1 MFTPFRRRDSDKAAA
16 SSEYLPGGLVGD
28 ATLRMVAAQ
37 NAMTSQ
43 PNSINVSKRETVEFV
58 RRCLAT
64 TSSIPKGRRLD
75 ALVGLERLDENFHRY
90 AFVRHLQRR
99 IDAFIS
105 PALETHLRLTQD
117 SAVASN
123 LERVVPAVVEQIM
136 TSPDYAALV
145 AEVTDEAAATVTDI
159 LHSENTL
166 NAIPARNEEPWQP
179 RTSENR
185 RASFD
190 FSTQSN
196 STNDST
202 CGSLSL
208 THSPALDDIRTVTSN
223 LLAHNSVDT
232 RVAAI
237 HRLASYPSADLLCG
251 EFWKDTKEG
260 LAIALSDADPRVV
273 IVGLRVL
280 ARAFKAA
287 PPHMTG
293 DIYLCLV
300 MHLKNAFT
308 TGPHRKIADGL
319 LIEDPK
325 VKLTLRKFRLLNQFQ
340 KEITSCWIRYPES
353 HIKDIMIATFQ
364 LLSPSLSPGKP
375 SGTFPSAIIDATTDT
390 SALYITPLHYL
401 SILDTRA
408 SWFEKW
414 MISQFGRSQVISA
427 FVETGLLANFAAQ
440 FLGHAATLLHTASAL
455 AQASDEVLV
464 MDVEATE
471 DPDDLA
477 LRKKIIMDDI
487 KYAHFLHVLVVLSKL
502 SVFDGGRQ
510 CFPIR
515 VEKGLLGSGGPA
527 LIGLLTDSTNAE
539 LEFGEGTSISLS
551 IRGFTKILIK
561 LMCHCSRAGLSVNGQ
576 EDIDKH
582 QDVEGLKLSKFI
594 SRLLKDVTVIDKECD
609 QRLFKNDILQEL
621 IEPLR
626 LVTEGKKGTRLL
638 EEGSLLDI
646 AETLSNIVATDDGRR
661 FVLQMEG
668 GNVCSDNNADT
679 SLPVH
684 KNPNPTSLLE
694 AVVALVKQTVSTA
707 FSSPRFIKLVGAYV
721 FFLRQLYR
729 TCDGLRR
736 LQQYKLHEVL
746 AKTLEDAKWK
756 NDQHADISMLRKE
769 WSAIAVDNLLNF
781 AGTPKGVLL
790 LQLSGSMVPC
800 VAYMFH
806 RYEKKMQVSKCEKF
820 GYGVLVSQIS
830 TTKPGMQA
838 LYATGLIRS
847 FFSDLW
853 AVLEYD
859 GSLDTAIPHA
869 EPLDDHIT
877 KKMIA
882 NLLKA
887 FASFPGL
894 IAILEAEHGKA
905 MGKETLHYLMNC
917 IILGKADNHA
927 GDGPADVIE
936 ESHLIGLR
944 ILKLLTSSL
953 DSFILLQS
961 YFKFQESLLAMQ
973 RFAHTDGTST
983 CVIDEA
989 TLLRTHILVA
999 TYAVGGPEERILPPT
1014 QLHEA
1019 LSRATCM
1026 VTQFPIPKQYMPDRT
1041 IQSVASLRAC
1051 SELREAAFK
1060 LDTSP
1065 TDIALSDMQ
1074 KTAWNLIRNGALS
1087 ADYLGLGSVLL
1098 EIQRALKKLPESK
1111 RAAFG
1116 WNLLPNGIG
1125 PDGNV
1130 KVTCEVTECDI
1141 IGVRLATRYAMRY
1154 LPSKSEEA
1162 VHQDLTDLLQRCR
1175 SMLKSYRIPQPMLGS
1190 ADTGFNGFD
1199 WFLSTMYILTDGNVS
1214 TVTEF
1219 AIGFLTFM
1227 PSMYVWPQRSYGCTP
1242 STGDRVEIPLI
1253 YSTCC
1258 HLIEWILETE
1268 LPSVFSAFTLSGCTP
1283 SQICQRWLRELFW
1296 NVLPLS
1302 EIANYVLLCM
1312 ALGIDYQVYYC
1323 ISLLR
1328 HNASHVL
1335 RATREQ
1341 ELITFLNEGH
1351 HVGAL
1356 FSTGQYLMYMGD
1368 LEKKYRHIVLQEM
1381 TSAVGLH

>member
-1 MFTPFRRRDSDKAAA
+1 MFTPFRQRDSDKAAA

-28 ATLRMVAAQ
+28 ATLRMVAPQ

-43 PNSINVSKRETVEFV
+43 PNSITASKRETVEFV

-64 TSSIPKGRRLD
+64 TSSVPRGRRFD

-99 IDAFIS
+99 IDAFIF
-105 PALETHLRLTQD
+105 PALETHLRSTQD
-117 SAVASN
+117 SA
-123 LERVVPAVVEQIM
+123 
-136 TSPDYAALV
+136 
-145 AEVTDEAAATVTDI
+145 
-159 LHSENTL
+159 
-166 NAIPARNEEPWQP
+166 EE
-179 RTSENR
+179 
-185 RASFD
+185 
-190 FSTQSN
+190 
-196 STNDST
+196 
-202 CGSLSL
+202 
-208 THSPALDDIRTVTSN
+208 IRTVTSN
-223 LLAHNSVDT
+223 LQAHNSVDA

-237 HRLASYPSADLLCG
+237 HVMFHGFETLNLRLESAVFQRLASYPSADLLCG

-260 LAIALSDADPRVV
+260 LTIALSDADPRVV

-293 DIYLCLV
+293 DVYLCLV
-300 MHLKNAFT
+300 MHLKNAFN

-353 HIKDIMIATFQ
+353 HIKDIVIATLQ
-364 LLSPSLSPGKP
+364 LLSPSSSPGKP
-375 SGTFPSAIIDATTDT
+375 PGTFPSAIIDATTDA
-390 SALYITPLHYL
+390 SVLYMTPLHYL

-414 MISQFGRSQVISA
+414 MISHFGRSQVISA
-427 FVETGLLANFAAQ
+427 FVETGLLADFATQ
-440 FLGHAATLLHTASAL
+440 FLGHAANLLHTACAL

-477 LRKKIIMDDI
+477 MRKRIIMEDI

-510 CFPIR
+510 CFPIP
-515 VEKGLLGSGGPA
+515 VEKGLLGSGRSA
-527 LIGLLTDSTNAE
+527 LVGLLTDSTNKE
-539 LEFGEGTSISLS
+539 SEFGRGTPISLS

-576 EDIDKH
+576 DDIVKH

-609 QRLFKNDILQEL
+609 QRLFKDDVLQEL

-638 EEGSLLDI
+638 EESSLLDI

-668 GNVCSDNNADT
+668 GKVCSDHNADT
-679 SLPVH
+679 TLPVR
-684 KNPNPTSLLE
+684 KSPNPTSLLE

-736 LQQYKLHEVL
+736 LQQYKLYEVL

-756 NDQHADISMLRKE
+756 NDQYADISMLRKE

-877 KKMIA
+877 KKLIA

-905 MGKETLHYLMNC
+905 MGKETLHYLMKC
-917 IILGKADNHA
+917 IILGKADNLA
-927 GDGPADVIE
+927 SDGPADVIE
-936 ESHLIGLR
+936 ESHIIGLR

-961 YFKFQESLLAMQ
+961 SFKFQESLLAMQ

-999 TYAVGGPEERILPPT
+999 TYAVGGPDERILPPT
-1014 QLHEA
+1014 QLHDA
-1019 LSRATCM
+1019 LSKATCM
-1026 VTQFPIPKQYMPDRT
+1026 VTQFPIPKQYMPDRS

-1051 SELREAAFK
+1051 SELREAALK

-1065 TDIALSDMQ
+1065 TDTSLSDMQ
-1074 KTAWNLIRNGALS
+1074 VTSLCETHVLEARADAGDIKKTAWNIIRNGALN

-1098 EIQRALKKLPESK
+1098 EIQRALSKLPESK

-1116 WNLLPNGIG
+1116 WNLLPNGEG
-1125 PDGNV
+1125 PDGSVN
-1130 KVTCEVTECDI
+1130 VTCEATECDI
-1141 IGVRLATRYAMRY
+1141 IGVRLATRYATRH
-1154 LPSKSEEA
+1154 LSSKSEEA
-1162 VHQDLTDLLQRCR
+1162 VHQDLADLLQRCR
-1175 SMLKSYRIPQPMLGS
+1175 SMLKSYRIPQTMLGS

-1199 WFLSTMYILTDGNVS
+1199 WFLSTMYILTDGDVS
-1214 TVTEF
+1214 MVTEF
-1219 AIGFLTFM
+1219 AVGFLAFM
-1227 PSMYVWPQRSYGCTP
+1227 PSMYLWPQRSYGCTP

-1268 LPSVFSAFTLSGCTP
+1268 LPSVLSAFTLSGCTP

-1312 ALGIDYQVYYC
+1312 ALGIDYQVYFC